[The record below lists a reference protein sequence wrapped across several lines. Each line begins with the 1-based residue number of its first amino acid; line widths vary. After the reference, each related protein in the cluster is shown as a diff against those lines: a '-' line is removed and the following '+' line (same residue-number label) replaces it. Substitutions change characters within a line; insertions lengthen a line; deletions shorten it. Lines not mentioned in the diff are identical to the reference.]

1 MNKNIVKAIAKAII
15 LINSIS
21 LTSAYSVLPNVDFYG
36 GDMYPIYGINDS
48 VACLS
53 YCESIRD
60 CRLLTWCDNTCYIK
74 NKKVPEV
81 VKLDCI
87 SIDMYPDDKIANGSD
102 SGSGSWDGSGSGSN
116 DTISFEDNTISTEM
130 PITSTPTP
138 EPTPSPEITK
148 DSKKDA
154 NVENSNGNS
163 ATSLSI
169 YTTSLLIS
177 IVMLL

>member
-1 MNKNIVKAIAKAII
+1 MNKNIVKAIV

-48 VACLS
+48 LTCLS
-53 YCESIRD
+53 YCESIRN

-87 SIDMYPDDKIANGSD
+87 SIDMYPDDKIASGSS
-102 SGSGSWDGSGSGSN
+102 SGSGSESGSGIGSN
-116 DTISFEDNTISTEM
+116 NTISFEDIVL
-130 PITSTPTP
+130 PTKIP
-138 EPTPSPEITK
+138 TLEPTPSPEITK
-148 DSKKDA
+148 DSKNDV
-154 NVENSNGNS
+154 NVENSNSNSNS
-163 ATSLSI
+163 ATNLSI
-169 YTTSLLIS
+169 YTTSLLVS
-177 IVMLL
+177 IIMLL